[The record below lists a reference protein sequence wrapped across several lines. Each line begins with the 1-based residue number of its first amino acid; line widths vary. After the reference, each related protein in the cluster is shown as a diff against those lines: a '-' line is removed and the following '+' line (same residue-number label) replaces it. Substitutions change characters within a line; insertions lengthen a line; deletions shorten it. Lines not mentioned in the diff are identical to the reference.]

1 MARLSILAALAI
13 VLAGCGRSPSP
24 TAPAAKSKKG
34 AVGVSVLAGVLFHL
48 GWMTFA
54 YLTLRLDQRSWRVRQ
69 SLIAIG

>member
-1 MARLSILAALAI
+1 MAMVGLHGLCARA
-13 VLAGCGRSPSP
+13 
-24 TAPAAKSKKG
+24 
-34 AVGVSVLAGVLFHL
+34 AVGPIPGNLVVLAGVLFHL